1 MYYMIVSLALNG
13 LRYYTVLTLRCCAA
27 RAHSRCVAK
36 RNKDGGTK
44 NSRKATKESN
54 AHASRRTQPPGLAF
68 SCFGA
73 GGDAAGGATAGAEAA
88 AAAAA
93 CFCM

>member
-1 MYYMIVSLALNG
+1 MYYDCKLSSEWFAILHSANSAL
-13 LRYYTVLTLRCCAA
+13 LYSACAQPLRCE
-27 RAHSRCVAK
+27 K
-36 RNKDGGTK
+36 NKDSGTK